1 MSREEEEHDEFSSNY
16 GDVTLNELQQTADPK
31 AGKWRE
37 AVEGKKWTEVS
48 DLVEARGR
56 CVAKQ
61 SNVGVNMIKYLK
73 QLSYESFVLS
83 LSTLSRQLPRRFLLL
98 S

>member
-16 GDVTLNELQQTADPK
+16 GDITLNELQQTAHPK

-48 DLVEARGR
+48 DLVEARDGR
-56 CVAKQ
+56 
-61 SNVGVNMIKYLK
+61 I
-73 QLSYESFVLS
+73 
-83 LSTLSRQLPRRFLLL
+83 
-98 S
+98 